1 MRTNGAT
8 AMNAKRIAFAV
19 ALMLMLLFIGS
30 VVANG
35 PGAGQLTEQEK
46 RGKFIYLRG
55 ASPSGR
61 EISCYLADGTMEVP
75 ASAMLCANC
84 HGFDGRGNPEGGV
97 VPSDITWEALTK
109 TYGITH
115 TSGRKH
121 PAYTDRALAMAVTR
135 GVDPAGNK
143 LPNTMPRYWM
153 APEDL
158 ADLVAYIKRLG
169 KDQDPGLTETSIRV
183 GAIVAGEGPMAEM
196 GQAMKEILGAYFEE
210 VNAQGGI
217 YNRKIELRV
226 ANSPADPRAARSNAE
241 RFIDDE
247 QVFAMAGAFIAGAD
261 KEITSLVE
269 EKEVVL
275 VGPST
280 LYPDVG
286 FPLNRH
292 TFYLFSGLKEQATA
306 LVNFIGEKLQ
316 KQSPRLAIVCPDK
329 DAPEGVSEA
338 LEEHTKKR
346 AYRLVTKIS
355 YSRKQFDASQLVK
368 KLNEAGADAIFF
380 LGSGGEDVALM
391 KEAVKIKWT
400 PYVLIPGS
408 LASKEI
414 LDAPPAFKDKVFFSF
429 PTLPSDQ
436 TRDGIAEFVAL
447 AQKHNL
453 QQKHIP
459 AQISG
464 YCAAKILVEGLKLTG
479 KELSREKLIKTL
491 EGLYNFDT
499 GLSPR
504 ISYGPNRRIGALGA
518 YIVTIDP
525 AKKQFIPAS
534 EWITAE

>member
-1 MRTNGAT
+1 
-8 AMNAKRIAFAV
+8 MNIKRIAFLFL
-19 ALMLMLLFIGS
+19 LMLMLLFIGS
-30 VVANG
+30 VVVASG
-35 PGAGQLTEQEK
+35 PSSGQLTEQEK

-55 ASPSGR
+55 ISPSGK
-61 EISCYLADGTMEVP
+61 EITCYLGDATMEVP
-75 ASAMLCANC
+75 AAAMLCANC

-109 TYGITH
+109 SYGVVH

-135 GVDPAGNK
+135 GVDPAGNR

-158 ADLVAYIKRLG
+158 ADLVAYLRRLG
-169 KDQDPGLTETSIRV
+169 TDQDPGLTETSIRV
-183 GAIVAGEGPMAEM
+183 GTIVAGQGAMAEM
-196 GQAMKEILGAYFEE
+196 GQAMKETLGAYFQE

-217 YNRKIELRV
+217 YNRMIDLRV
-226 ANSPADPRAARSNAE
+226 AISPTDPRTARVSAE
-241 RFIDDE
+241 RFIDTE
-247 QVFAMAGAFIAGAD
+247 QVFAMAGAFIAGSD
-261 KEITSLVE
+261 KEIASLIE

-280 LYPDVG
+280 LYPQVG

-292 TFYLFSGLKEQATA
+292 TFYLFSGLKEQAIA

-316 KQSPRLAIVCPDK
+316 KQSPRFAIVSPDR
-329 DAPEGVSEA
+329 DAPEGVGDA
-338 LEEHTKKR
+338 IEEQAQKR
-346 AYRLVTKIS
+346 AYKLVSRMT
-355 YSRKQFDASQLVK
+355 YSRRQFDAGQLAK
-368 KLNEAGADAIFF
+368 KLSADGADAIFF
-380 LGSGGEDVALM
+380 LGSGGEQVELM
-391 KEAVKIKWT
+391 KEAVKLKFM
-400 PYVLIPGS
+400 PYVLSPGS

-414 LDAPPAFKDKVFFSF
+414 LDAPPAFKDKVLFSF

-436 TRDGIAEFVAL
+436 TRDGLEEFLAL
-447 AQKHNL
+447 VQKHSL
-453 QQKHIP
+453 QPKHIA
-459 AQISG
+459 AQLSAF
-464 YCAAKILVEGLKLTG
+464 CAAKILVEGLKLTG

-525 AKKQFIPAS
+525 EKKQFIPVNG
-534 EWITAE
+534 WIAAE

>member
-1 MRTNGAT
+1 
-8 AMNAKRIAFAV
+8 MNARRIAFV
-19 ALMLMLLFIGS
+19 ISLIVMLLFIGN
-30 VVANG
+30 VVASG
-35 PGAGQLTEQEK
+35 PGDGQLTEQEK

-55 ASPSGR
+55 ASTSGR
-61 EISCYLADGTMEVP
+61 EITCYLGDGTMEVP
-75 ASAMLCANC
+75 AAAMLCANC

-97 VPSDITWEALTK
+97 VPSDITSEALTK
-109 TYGITH
+109 TYGIAH
-115 TSGRKH
+115 ASGRKH
-121 PAYTDRALAMAVTR
+121 PAYTDRALAMAVTK
-135 GVDPAGNK
+135 GIDPAGNK

-158 ADLVAYIKRLG
+158 SDLVAYMKRLG
-169 KDQDPGLTETSIRV
+169 KENDPGLTETTIKV
-183 GAIVAGEGPMAEM
+183 GTIVAGSGPMAEM
-196 GQAMKEILGAYFEE
+196 GQVMKATLGAYFEE

-226 ANSPADPRAARSNAE
+226 TNAPADPRTARLNAE
-241 RFIDDE
+241 RFIDTE

-261 KEITSLVE
+261 REIATLVE

-292 TFYLFSGLKEQATA
+292 TFYLFSGLKEQASA
-306 LVNFIGEKLQ
+306 LLNFISDKLQ
-316 KQSPRLAIVCPDK
+316 KQNPRLAIVCPDK
-329 DAPEGVSEA
+329 DAPDGISA
-338 LEEHTKKR
+338 AIEEHAKKR
-346 AYRLVTKIS
+346 AYKLVTRIS
-355 YSRKQFDASQLVK
+355 YSRNQFDPGRLVK
-368 KLNEAGADAIFF
+368 KLNEDGADAIFF
-380 LGSGGEDVALM
+380 LGSGGEAVALM
-391 KEAVKIKWT
+391 KEAEKLKWM
-400 PYVLIPGS
+400 PYILIPGS

-414 LDAPPAFKDKVFFSF
+414 LDAPPVFKDRVFFSF

-436 TRDGIAEFVAL
+436 SRDGVAEFLAL
-447 AQKHNL
+447 AEKHHL
-453 QQKHIP
+453 QPGHLA
-459 AQISG
+459 AQVSA

-491 EGLYNFDT
+491 EGLYNFET

-525 AKKQFIPAS
+525 ETKQFIPTS

>member
-1 MRTNGAT
+1 MRTDGTA
-8 AMNAKRIAFAV
+8 AMNAKRIAFVV
-19 ALMLMLLFIGS
+19 ALMLMLLSMGS
-30 VVANG
+30 AVASG
-35 PGAGQLTEQEK
+35 PPAGQLTEQEK

-55 ASPSGR
+55 ASPSGK
-61 EISCYLADGTMEVP
+61 EITCYLGDGTMEVP
-75 ASAMLCANC
+75 AAAMLCANC

-97 VPSDITWEALTK
+97 VPSDITAEALTK
-109 TYGITH
+109 SYGVTH
-115 TSGRKH
+115 ASGRKH

-158 ADLVAYIKRLG
+158 TDLVAYMRRLG
-169 KDQDPGLTETSIRV
+169 KENDPGLTETSIRI
-183 GAIVAGEGPMAEM
+183 GTIVAGTGPMAEM
-196 GQAMKEILGAYFEE
+196 GQAMKETLGAYFDE

-226 ANSPADPRAARSNAE
+226 TNSPADPRAARSNAE
-241 RFIDDE
+241 RFIDAE

-261 KEITSLVE
+261 KEIATLFE

-280 LYPDVG
+280 LYPEVG

-306 LVNFIGEKLQ
+306 LLNFIGDKLQ

-338 LEEHTKKR
+338 IEEHAKKR
-346 AYRLVTKIS
+346 AYKLVTRIS
-355 YSRKQFDASQLVK
+355 YSRKQFDAGHLVK
-368 KLNEAGADAIFF
+368 TLNEYGADAIFF
-380 LGSGGEDVALM
+380 LGSGGEDLALM
-391 KEAVKIKWT
+391 KEAVKLNWM
-400 PYVLIPGS
+400 PYILIPGS

-414 LDAPPAFKDKVFFSF
+414 LDAPHGFKDKLFFSF

-436 TRDGIAEFVAL
+436 SRDGVAEFLSL

-453 QQKHIP
+453 QPRQLA
-459 AQISG
+459 AQVSA

-504 ISYGPNRRIGALGA
+504 ISYGPNRRIGALGS

-525 AKKQFIPAS
+525 EKKQFIPTS
-534 EWITAE
+534 EWISAE